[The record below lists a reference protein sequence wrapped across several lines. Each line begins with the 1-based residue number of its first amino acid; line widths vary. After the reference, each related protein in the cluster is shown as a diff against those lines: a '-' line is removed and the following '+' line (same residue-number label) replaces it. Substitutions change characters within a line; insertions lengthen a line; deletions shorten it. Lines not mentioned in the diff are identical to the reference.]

1 MSSGWSRWED
11 VKAAKAALDTRSD
24 LERASDRAVAAEAMD
39 AYVTGYRL
47 AELRREA
54 AVSQTELAARL
65 GVSQARVSAIEN
77 GEVGRM
83 EVDTIRTYVEALGG
97 TVNLTATLGEH
108 TVKVA

>member
-1 MSSGWSRWED
+1 MTSGWSRWED
-11 VKAAKAALDTRSD
+11 VKAARAASDARSD
-24 LERASDRAVAAEAMD
+24 LERATDRAAAAEVLDSYIA
-39 AYVTGYRL
+39 GYRL

-54 AVSQTELAARL
+54 AVSQAELAARL
-65 GVSQARVSAIEN
+65 GVSQARISAIEN

-83 EVDTIRTYVEALGG
+83 EVDTIRGFVEALGG